1 MVCPLKRKKVR
12 TKKGKNEI
20 EKANETAFRF
30 LSYCPRSVE
39 EVKRKLEEKGFSPL
53 TIKKTLARVKELGYT
68 NDRDYAYV
76 FACSSIKNKQWGTM
90 RIYSVLLSKGVSQEI
105 ANQTVARIK
114 KEFDMNQVARQAFEI
129 RFAHFGPHERFD
141 EKTRNRAVNYLR
153 RKGFSWDTIYT
164 VIKSSIDLN

>member
-12 TKKGKNEI
+12 TKKGRNEI

-30 LSYCPRSVE
+30 LSYRPRSVE
-39 EVKRKLEEKGFSPL
+39 EVKKKLEEKGFSPL
-53 TIKKTLARVKELGYT
+53 TIKKTLARVKELGYL
-68 NDRDYAYV
+68 NDRDYAYA

-90 RIYSVLLSKGVSQEI
+90 RIHSALLGKGVSREI

-114 KEFDMNQVARQAFEI
+114 EEFDINRVARQAVEI
-129 RFAHFGPHERFD
+129 RFAHFGSHKQVD
-141 EKTRNRAVNYLR
+141 EKTRNKAVNYLR
-153 RKGFSWDTIYT
+153 RKGFCWDTIYT

>member
-12 TKKGKNEI
+12 TKKGRNEI

-30 LSYCPRSVE
+30 LSYSPRSVE

-53 TIKKTLARVKELGYT
+53 IIKQTLVRVKELGYI
-68 NDRDYAYV
+68 NDRDYAYA

-90 RIYSVLLSKGVSQEI
+90 RIHSALLGKGVSREI

-114 KEFDMNQVARQAFEI
+114 EEFDINQVARQAFEI
-129 RFAHFGPHERFD
+129 RFAHLGFHKQVD

-153 RKGFSWDTIYT
+153 RKGFCWDTIYT
-164 VIKSSIDLN
+164 VIKSSIDSN